1 MGFNDNLDV
10 RCDGRRAIKDDSGFL
25 AKVAGRRMLPLIDRG
40 ECGGG
45 QVWEGVQQLSS
56 GPLKLALLMTCKW
69 RYWVAIGYT
78 GLEVRGEEGLET
90 YM

>member
-25 AKVAGRRMLPLIDRG
+25 AKVPGQRMLPLIDRG

-45 QVWEGVQQLSS
+45 QVWEGV
-56 GPLKLALLMTCKW
+56 
-69 RYWVAIGYT
+69 
-78 GLEVRGEEGLET
+78 
-90 YM
+90 